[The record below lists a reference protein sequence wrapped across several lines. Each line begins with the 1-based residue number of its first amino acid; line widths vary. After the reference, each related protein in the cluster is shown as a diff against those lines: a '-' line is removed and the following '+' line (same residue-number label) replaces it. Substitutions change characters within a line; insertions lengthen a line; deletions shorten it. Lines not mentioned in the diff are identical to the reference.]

1 MSVAVIAEEPRRGG
15 DSGWLTTRAGGSGSG
30 CAEAR
35 VCADGIV
42 TSPPAEVGRLRE
54 RAIAGRLLSRFRV
67 SEVCAGI
74 AGLLASMGLSQV
86 WVLSGLKTGLGA
98 AINPAARALKPRVGS
113 LAAAEVTALLGGGD
127 DAATK
132 RRRRGDDAVAR
143 SRGTRAAHDA
153 PVARRQGD
161 RGRSRARWGFA
172 VARCDVRLDGGAW
185 GGDPGKPNPAERQRG
200 GRTV

>member
-15 DSGWLTTRAGGSGSG
+15 DSGWLTTRAGGSGCG

-113 LAAAEVTALLGGGD
+113 LAAAEV
-127 DAATK
+127 ATT
-132 RRRRGDDAVAR
+132 RRRSGCAKPRNPRG
-143 SRGTRAAHDA
+143 
-153 PVARRQGD
+153 ARRSCSSAP
-161 RGRSRARWGFA
+161 GRSRAISSAMGFR
-172 VARCDVRLDGGAW
+172 RCSMRRPVGWRSV
-185 GGDPGKPNPAERQRG
+185 
-200 GRTV
+200 GRRSGQTQPS